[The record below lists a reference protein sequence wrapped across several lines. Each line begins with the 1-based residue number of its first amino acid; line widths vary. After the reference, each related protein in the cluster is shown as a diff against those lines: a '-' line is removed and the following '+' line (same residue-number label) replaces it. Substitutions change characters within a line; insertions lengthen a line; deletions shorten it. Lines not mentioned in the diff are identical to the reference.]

1 MENAYLF
8 VPVVISLIVSLF
20 AWRAVFLRAMKVYA
34 LALGLV
40 VVMSLGLYIAA
51 VTANGIAAK
60 NATSP
65 LFTIYPGRTI
75 NWCTLI
81 IPIPLIFHPFKNI
94 PTHITDS

>member
-51 VTANGIAAK
+51 VTANGWDGITYAIILVLGSLPAVG
-60 NATSP
+60 AMFLGGLVGLLTRRALP
-65 LFTIYPGRTI
+65 LP
-75 NWCTLI
+75 
-81 IPIPLIFHPFKNI
+81 
-94 PTHITDS
+94 S